1 MSKGKFNYFRHS
13 TGMRNDPRIKVLQ
26 NLMGRKSKEA
36 YHYWCI
42 LLELCADISE
52 DGQTEFTFHENT
64 LRVAWE
70 TNAKGVQEVCR
81 LLTLSAL
88 CVCTHHASHV
98 RCDLVK
104 LPKYLG
110 SYDTKERKEKE
121 KKEKKLLEKSPL
133 AILFNPDDEIQGWL
147 LTGTEA
153 AQKDLLQKYS
163 HHILAEEIKK
173 AYLWQLEK
181 SPRKAGTFLVTWM
194 SNIKATAY
202 GLSRSSLTKTKAT
215 PDNPTG
221 NPYKAIL
228 SEMDKSGET
237 A

>member
-13 TGMRNDPRIKVLQ
+13 VGTRNDPKIKVLQ
-26 NLMGRKSKEA
+26 NLLGRKSKEA
-36 YHYWCI
+36 YHYYFI
-42 LLELCADISE
+42 LLELCAEVSE
-52 DGQTEFTFHENT
+52 DGQTEFEFHENT

-81 LLTLSAL
+81 VLTLSAL

-110 SYDTKERKEKE
+110 SYDTKESKE
-121 KKEKKLLEKSPL
+121 KKRKENKILEHSAL
-133 AILFNPDDEIQGWL
+133 SILFSVDDEIQSWL

-153 AQKDLLQKYS
+153 SQKELLEKYS
-163 HHILAEEIKK
+163 HHVLAEEVKK
-173 AYLWQLEK
+173 AFLWQLEK
-181 SPRKAGTFLVTWM
+181 SPRKAGSFLITWM
-194 SNIKATAY
+194 GNK
-202 GLSRSSLTKTKAT
+202 KTSAFNPKQAQKSKGRIT
-215 PDNPTG
+215 PGNPTG
-221 NPYKAIL
+221 NPHLDDNGNLRNENA
-228 SEMDKSGET
+228 S